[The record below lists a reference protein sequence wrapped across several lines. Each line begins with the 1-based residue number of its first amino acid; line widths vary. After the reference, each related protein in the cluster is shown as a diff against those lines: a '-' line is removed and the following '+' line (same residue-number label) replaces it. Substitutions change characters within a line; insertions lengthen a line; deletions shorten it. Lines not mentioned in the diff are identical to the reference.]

1 LRGEHAPAMPTETD
15 RELRSSLPRVWA
27 PPEPH
32 LFVVLEGDRPTAG
45 GVRCS
50 LRGIEEVALARGEAR
65 IVHREAAS
73 PRITIGLPD
82 RKVSGHH
89 ARIVRS
95 QNGWR
100 VIDGGSTNGTF
111 LNGAQVDDRLLS
123 DADIIEVGRTV
134 LSLRLALATPEGTPG
149 ISVGEDDEIAGL
161 GTLLPALRAE
171 LAVMERIA
179 SSTVPVLLLG
189 ETGTGKEV
197 VARAIHTISQRP
209 GEFVAINC
217 AALPETLIE
226 ALLFGHAKGAFSGAV
241 REETGVVRKAHM
253 GSLFLDE
260 IGDLPRA
267 AQAVLLRVLQE
278 GEVVPVGSTRP
289 IPVDLRVV
297 AATHQP
303 IEAMVE
309 QGRFRRDLFARLQG
323 FTHRLWPLA
332 QRREDVGLLVA
343 ELLNRLAKERAD
355 RVRISVDAARALL
368 RYEWPLNVRELAQS
382 LSRGL
387 TLADDGLIDVSHLPP
402 ALTTAATR
410 RPALAEPPAS
420 LSAEQAVVRAE
431 LVANLERCRGNV
443 AAVARHM
450 KRAPMQIYRWMQRLG
465 IDPRVF
471 R

>member
-1 LRGEHAPAMPTETD
+1 MPTETD
-15 RELRSSLPRVWA
+15 RELRSSLPRIWA

-50 LRGIEEVALARGEAR
+50 LRDVEEVALARGEAR
-65 IVHREAAS
+65 SVRREAAS

-82 RKVSGHH
+82 RKVSGQH

-100 VIDGGSTNGTF
+100 VTDAGSTNGTF
-111 LNGAQVDDRLLS
+111 LNGAQVSDQLLS
-123 DADIIEVGRTV
+123 DGDIIEVGRTV
-134 LSLRLALATPEGTPG
+134 LSVRLALATPEKTPE
-149 ISVGEDDEIAGL
+149 ISFGEEDEIAGL

-171 LAVMERIA
+171 LAVVKRIA

-197 VARAIHTISQRP
+197 VARAIHAISQRP

-217 AALPETLIE
+217 AALPEALIE

-241 REETGVVRKAHM
+241 REETGFVRKAHM
-253 GSLFLDE
+253 GTLFLDE

-289 IPVDLRVV
+289 VQVDLRVV

-309 QGRFRRDLFARLQG
+309 EGRFRRDLFARLQG

-332 QRREDVGLLVA
+332 QRREDLGLLVA
-343 ELLNRLAKERAD
+343 ELLKRLTTERASEA
-355 RVRISVDAARALL
+355 RISADAARALV
-368 RYEWPLNVRELAQS
+368 RYEWPLNVRELGQA
-382 LSRGL
+382 LSRAL
-387 TLADDGLIDVSHLPP
+387 TLAEEGPVEVSHLPS
-402 ALTTAATR
+402 ALTAAAKR
-410 RPALAEPPAS
+410 PPARGGAPTS
-420 LSAEQAVVRAE
+420 LSSEQAAVRAE
-431 LVANLERCRGNV
+431 LMAHLDRSGGNV

-450 KRAPMQIYRWMQRLG
+450 HKAPMQIYRWMQKLG
-465 IDPRVF
+465 IDPRAF